1 MAKSR
6 GTGGPNQRVLNSEI
20 HEQKQKGDREED
32 TNRGSG

>member
-6 GTGGPNQRVLNSEI
+6 GTGGLNQRVLNSEI
-20 HEQKQKGDREED
+20 HEQKQKGNRED